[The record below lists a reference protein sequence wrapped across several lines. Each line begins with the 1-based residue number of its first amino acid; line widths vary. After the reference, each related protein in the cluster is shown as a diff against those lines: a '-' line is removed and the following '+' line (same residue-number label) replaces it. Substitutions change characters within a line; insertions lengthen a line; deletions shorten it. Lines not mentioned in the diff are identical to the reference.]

1 MPQATTRRDL
11 IATLPGLALLL
22 SAAGTPSTE
31 PQILPVAPDQPPRA
45 AFRKARRAWQ
55 RYRAQDQRA
64 AACGFD
70 ATEPGRAALARM
82 DALLVRIDEIEASLA
97 KTPARTRAE
106 LRIKIEVLSL
116 DGALRPEFL
125 DDIIADVERMLS
137 AAGHKG
143 MSI

>member
-11 IATLPGLALLL
+11 IAALPGLALLL

-31 PQILPVAPDQPPRA
+31 PQIPPVAPDQPPRA
-45 AFRKARRAWQ
+45 AFRTARRAWHRAWQ

-64 AACGFD
+64 AACGFET
-70 ATEPGRAALARM
+70 TEPGRAALARM

-125 DDIIADVERMLS
+125 DSVREDVEHMLLT
-137 AAGHKG
+137 
-143 MSI
+143 

>member
-11 IATLPGLALLL
+11 IATLPTLAVLLATEP
-22 SAAGTPSTE
+22 AAGSATPTA
-31 PQILPVAPDQPPRA
+31 APSRP
-45 AFRKARRAWQ
+45 AFRTARRAWHRAWQ

-64 AACGFD
+64 AACGFET
-70 ATEPGRAALARM
+70 TEPGRAALARM
-82 DALLVRIDEIEASLA
+82 DALLVRIDEIEAKLA

-125 DDIIADVERMLS
+125 DDIIADVERLLPP
-137 AAGHKG
+137 AP
-143 MSI
+143 

>member
-11 IATLPGLALLL
+11 IAALPGLALLL

-31 PQILPVAPDQPPRA
+31 PPILPVAPDQPPRP
-45 AFRKARRAWQ
+45 AFRKARRAWHRAWQ

-64 AACGFD
+64 AACGFET
-70 ATEPGRAALARM
+70 TEPGRAALARM
-82 DALLVRIDEIEASLA
+82 DALLVLIDRIETALA
-97 KTPARTRAE
+97 RTPARNHAE

-125 DDIIADVERMLS
+125 DDIIADVERLLPP
-137 AAGHKG
+137 AP
-143 MSI
+143 

>member
-31 PQILPVAPDQPPRA
+31 PQIPPVAPDQPPRA
-45 AFRKARRAWQ
+45 AFRTARRAWHRAWQ

-64 AACGFD
+64 AACGFET
-70 ATEPGRAALARM
+70 TEPGRAALARM
-82 DALLVRIDEIEASLA
+82 DALLVRIDRIETALA
-97 KTPARTRAE
+97 RTPARNHAE

-125 DDIIADVERMLS
+125 DAVREDVEHMLLT
-137 AAGHKG
+137 
-143 MSI
+143 

>member
-11 IATLPGLALLL
+11 IATLPGLAVLLATEP
-22 SAAGTPSTE
+22 AAGSATP
-31 PQILPVAPDQPPRA
+31 AAAPPRP
-45 AFRKARRAWQ
+45 AFQTAQRAWHRAWQ

-125 DDIIADVERMLS
+125 DAVREDVEHMLLT
-137 AAGHKG
+137 
-143 MSI
+143 

>member
-22 SAAGTPSTE
+22 AVE
-31 PQILPVAPDQPPRA
+31 PVAGRATPTAAPPRA
-45 AFRKARRAWQ
+45 AFRTARRAWHRAWQ

-64 AACGFD
+64 AACGFET
-70 ATEPGRAALARM
+70 TEPGRAALARM

-116 DGALRPEFL
+116 DGALRPEFQ
-125 DDIIADVERMLS
+125 DAVMADVERMLPT
-137 AAGHKG
+137 
-143 MSI
+143 

>member
-11 IATLPGLALLL
+11 IAALPGLALLL

-45 AFRKARRAWQ
+45 AFRTARRAWHRAWR
-55 RYRAQDQRA
+55 RYAALDRRA

-82 DALLVRIDEIEASLA
+82 DATLRRIDRIETALA
-97 KTPARTRAE
+97 RTPARTRAE

-116 DGALRPEFL
+116 DGMIRPEFL
-125 DDIIADVERMLS
+125 GDIIADVERLLPP
-137 AAGHKG
+137 AP
-143 MSI
+143 

>member
-22 SAAGTPSTE
+22 AAAGTPSTE

-45 AFRKARRAWQ
+45 AFRKARRAWHRAWQ
-55 RYRAQDQRA
+55 RYRAQDQISA
-64 AACGFD
+64 AHRFET
-70 ATEPGRAALARM
+70 TEPGRAALARM
-82 DALLVRIDEIEASLA
+82 DALLVLIDRIETALA
-97 KTPARTRAE
+97 RTPARNHAE

-125 DDIIADVERMLS
+125 DAVREDVEHMLLT
-137 AAGHKG
+137 
-143 MSI
+143 

>member
-11 IATLPGLALLL
+11 IATLPGLAVLL

-45 AFRKARRAWQ
+45 AFRKARRAWHRTWQ

-70 ATEPGRAALARM
+70 ASADGRAALAAM
-82 DALLVRIDEIEASLA
+82 DATLRRIDRIETALA
-97 KTPARTRAE
+97 RTPARTRAE
-106 LRIKIEVLSL
+106 LRIKIEILSL
-116 DGALRPEFL
+116 DGALRPEFQ
-125 DDIIADVERMLS
+125 DDIIADVERLLPP
-137 AAGHKG
+137 AP
-143 MSI
+143 

>member
-22 SAAGTPSTE
+22 AVE
-31 PQILPVAPDQPPRA
+31 PVAGRATPTAAPPRA
-45 AFRKARRAWQ
+45 AFRTARRAWHRAWQ
-55 RYRAQDQRA
+55 RYRAQDQISA
-64 AACGFD
+64 AHRFET
-70 ATEPGRAALARM
+70 TEPGRAALARM
-82 DALLVRIDEIEASLA
+82 DALLVRIDEIEARLA

-125 DDIIADVERMLS
+125 DDIIADVERLLPP
-137 AAGHKG
+137 AP
-143 MSI
+143 

>member
-11 IATLPGLALLL
+11 IATMPGLALLL

-31 PQILPVAPDQPPRA
+31 PPILPVAPDQPPRP
-45 AFRKARRAWQ
+45 AFRKARRAWHRAWQ

-64 AACGFD
+64 AACGFET
-70 ATEPGRAALARM
+70 TEPGRAALARM

-106 LRIKIEVLSL
+106 LRIKIEILSL
-116 DGALRPEFL
+116 DGALRPEFQ
-125 DDIIADVERMLS
+125 DAVRADVERLLPP
-137 AAGHKG
+137 AP
-143 MSI
+143 

>member
-22 SAAGTPSTE
+22 AAEPGAGSATPT
-31 PQILPVAPDQPPRA
+31 AAPPRP
-45 AFRKARRAWQ
+45 AFRTAQRAWNRAWR
-55 RYRAQDQRA
+55 RYAALDRRA

-82 DALLVRIDEIEASLA
+82 DATLRRIDRIETALA
-97 KTPARTRAE
+97 RTPARNHAE

-116 DGALRPEFL
+116 DGALRPEFQ
-125 DDIIADVERMLS
+125 DDIIADVERLLPP
-137 AAGHKG
+137 AP
-143 MSI
+143 

>member
-11 IATLPGLALLL
+11 IATLPGLAVLL

-45 AFRKARRAWQ
+45 AFRKARRAWHRAWQ

-70 ATEPGRAALARM
+70 ASADGRAALAAM
-82 DALLVRIDEIEASLA
+82 DATLRRIDRIETALA
-97 KTPARTRAE
+97 RTPARNHAE

-125 DDIIADVERMLS
+125 DDIIADVERLLPP
-137 AAGHKG
+137 AP
-143 MSI
+143 